1 MASLGRKLAR
11 QNKRNTPEG
20 KEEIKQE
27 QAEKKAALPPLN
39 SPVSG
44 QNKIGHTPQMQVRQR
59 RSGNA

>member
-11 QNKRNTPEG
+11 TIKRNTPEG

-27 QAEKKAALPPLN
+27 QADKKAALPPQNTQL
-39 SPVSG
+39 SG
-44 QNKIGHTPQMQVRQR
+44 PSKTGHVPQTQVRQR

>member
-11 QNKRNTPEG
+11 TIKRNSPEG

-27 QAEKKAALPPLN
+27 QADKKAALPPQN
-39 SPVSG
+39 TPVSG
-44 QNKIGHTPQMQVRQR
+44 QARVGYTPQTQVRQR

>member
-1 MASLGRKLAR
+1 MANLGRKLAR
-11 QNKRNTPEG
+11 TIKRSTPEG

-39 SPVSG
+39 TPVNG
-44 QNKIGHTPQMQVRQR
+44 MKATGHTPQTQVRQR